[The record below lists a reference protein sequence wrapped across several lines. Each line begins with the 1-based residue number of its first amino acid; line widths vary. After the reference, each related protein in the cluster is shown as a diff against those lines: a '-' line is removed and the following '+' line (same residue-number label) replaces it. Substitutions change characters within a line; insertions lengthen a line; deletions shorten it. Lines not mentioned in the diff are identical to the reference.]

1 MQETIWNRYG
11 GYSFVAQTVRDFY
24 DRLLV
29 SKALAPC
36 FDGVNMEGLIEHQ
49 IQTVGA
55 VMGGP
60 YDLDVE
66 ALRRAH
72 RHLRVQQTHFDELA
86 VILDQTLD
94 SHGLSANDKAVLLD
108 AVDSVRSVIV
118 DPTAGATGT

>member
-29 SKALAPC
+29 SKALAPY

-60 YDLDVE
+60 YDLNVE

-108 AVDSVRSVIV
+108 AVESVRSVIV
-118 DPTAGATGT
+118 DPTADATGP

>member
-29 SKALAPC
+29 SKALAPY

-94 SHGLSANDKAVLLD
+94 SHGLSANDTAVLLD

>member
-29 SKALAPC
+29 SKALAPY

-60 YDLDVE
+60 YDLNVE

-94 SHGLSANDKAVLLD
+94 SHGLSANDKAVLLE
-108 AVDSVRSVIV
+108 AVESVRSVIV

>member
-29 SKALAPC
+29 SKALAPY

-118 DPTAGATGT
+118 DPTADATGP

>member
-24 DRLLV
+24 DRVLV
-29 SKALAPC
+29 SKALAPY
-36 FDGVNMEGLIEHQ
+36 FDGVKMEGLIEHQ

-60 YDLDVE
+60 YDLNAE

-72 RHLRVQQTHFDELA
+72 RHLRVQQAHFDELA

-94 SHGLSANDKAVLLD
+94 NHGISADDKAVLLD
-108 AVDSVRSVIV
+108 AVESVRSVIV
-118 DPTAGATGT
+118 DPTAGATRT

>member
-29 SKALAPC
+29 SKALAPY

-94 SHGLSANDKAVLLD
+94 SHGLSANDKALLLD

-118 DPTAGATGT
+118 DPTASATGT

>member
-29 SKALAPC
+29 SKALAPY
-36 FDGVNMEGLIEHQ
+36 FHGVNMEGLIEHQ

-118 DPTAGATGT
+118 DPTADATGT

>member
-29 SKALAPC
+29 SKALAPH

-60 YDLDVE
+60 YDLNVE

-108 AVDSVRSVIV
+108 AVESVRSVIV
-118 DPTAGATGT
+118 DPTAGATRT

>member
-29 SKALAPC
+29 SKALAPY

-108 AVDSVRSVIV
+108 AVDSVRSVFV

>member
-29 SKALAPC
+29 SKALAPY

-94 SHGLSANDKAVLLD
+94 SHGLSANDKALLLD

-118 DPTAGATGT
+118 DPTADATGT

>member
-29 SKALAPC
+29 SKALAPY
-36 FDGVNMEGLIEHQ
+36 FGGVNMEGLIEHQ

-60 YDLDVE
+60 YDLNVE

>member
-29 SKALAPC
+29 SKALAPY

-60 YDLDVE
+60 YDLNVE

-118 DPTAGATGT
+118 DPTADATGT

>member
-24 DRLLV
+24 DRVLV
-29 SKALAPC
+29 SKALAPY
-36 FDGVNMEGLIEHQ
+36 FDGVKMEGLIEHQ

-60 YDLDVE
+60 YDLNVE

-72 RHLRVQQTHFDELA
+72 RHLRVQQAHFDELA
-86 VILDQTLD
+86 V
-94 SHGLSANDKAVLLD
+94 G
-108 AVDSVRSVIV
+108 
-118 DPTAGATGT
+118 AGATGAAAADARARGELGQARPHLQDSQAREGGRCHF

>member
-29 SKALAPC
+29 SKALAPY

-118 DPTAGATGT
+118 DPTADATGT

>member
-1 MQETIWNRYG
+1 
-11 GYSFVAQTVRDFY
+11 
-24 DRLLV
+24 
-29 SKALAPC
+29 
-36 FDGVNMEGLIEHQ
+36 MEGLIEHQ

-118 DPTAGATGT
+118 DPTAGATGA

>member
-29 SKALAPC
+29 SKALAPY
-36 FDGVNMEGLIEHQ
+36 FDGMNMEGLIEHQ

>member
-24 DRLLV
+24 DRVLV
-29 SKALAPC
+29 SKALAPY
-36 FDGVNMEGLIEHQ
+36 FDGVKMEGLIEHQ

-60 YDLDVE
+60 YDLNVE

-72 RHLRVQQTHFDELA
+72 RHLRVQQAHFDELA

-94 SHGLSANDKAVLLD
+94 NHGISADDKPVLLD
-108 AVDSVRSVIV
+108 AVESVRSVIV
-118 DPTAGATGT
+118 DPTAGAPGT

>member
-60 YDLDVE
+60 YDLNVE
-66 ALRRAH
+66 ALRRTH

>member
-24 DRLLV
+24 DRVLV
-29 SKALAPC
+29 SKALAPY

-60 YDLDVE
+60 YDLNVE

-72 RHLRVQQTHFDELA
+72 RHLRVQQARFDELA
-86 VILDQTLD
+86 VILDQTLVN
-94 SHGLSANDKAVLLD
+94 HGISADDKAVLLD
-108 AVDSVRSVIV
+108 AVESVRSVIV

>member
-29 SKALAPC
+29 SKALAPY

-60 YDLDVE
+60 YDLNVE